1 MKHRILLVDDEED
14 ILEFLGYNLIREGYE
29 VSLARSGEEALE
41 VAALVHP
48 HLIILDRM
56 MDEMDG
62 LEACRRLRQIKGMD
76 HVMILFL
83 SALGEEHEQVE
94 GYDAGADD
102 YIAKPIRLK
111 VLMSRVAAILKR
123 IDAGGHGRVRIDTNL
138 QQVFLDGVQ
147 IALTRKE
154 YRLLLMLYAHPGV
167 FYTREQIL
175 ELVWGGDVMVGDR
188 TIDVHIRKLRQ
199 KIGDQHI
206 QTYKGVGYTFIP

>member
-1 MKHRILLVDDEED
+1 MKHRILLVDDEDD
-14 ILEFLGYNLIREGYE
+14 ILEFLGYNLLKAGYE
-29 VSLARSGEEALE
+29 VSIARSGDEALE
-41 VAALVHP
+41 VAALIHP

-56 MDEMDG
+56 MNGMDG
-62 LEACRRLRQIKGMD
+62 IETCRRLREIKGLE

-206 QTYKGVGYTFIP
+206 QTFKGVGYTFIP